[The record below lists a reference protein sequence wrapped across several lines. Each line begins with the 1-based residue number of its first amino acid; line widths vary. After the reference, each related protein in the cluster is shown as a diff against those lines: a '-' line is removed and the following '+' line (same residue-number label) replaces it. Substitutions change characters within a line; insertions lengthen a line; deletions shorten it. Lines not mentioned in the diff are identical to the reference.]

1 MRARRRP
8 DPGPDADQTD
18 AHAPRPRRAGA
29 RDPRAVKPADSEF
42 KIRWMVVGIV
52 CGIQKE

>member
-42 KIRWMVVGIV
+42 KISWMVVGIV